1 MGGVEA
7 RKAPAPGRAN
17 SGIVASSLRNAPH
30 PGPLPA
36 GGERESAPRT
46 EHSVRRG
53 VEALPPRALSPFD
66 GERDRVRG
74 ESRWGEA
81 ERRQNWTRW
90 VSAPSMM
97 RLVPVIK
104 LARGLARNTTALA
117 TSSGVP
123 MRPIGFLASIEAN
136 ISGLRSST
144 MFHTPPLK
152 YTLPGETIFARTF
165 FAARLRARP
174 FT

>member
-1 MGGVEA
+1 MPRA
-7 RKAPAPGRAN
+7 RYLDCRRRAPQLGHPRRPRHLELSRRAARGGRA
-17 SGIVASSLRNAPH
+17 RQRDP
-30 PGPLPA
+30 
-36 GGERESAPRT
+36 
-46 EHSVRRG
+46 RG
-53 VEALPPRALSPFD
+53 VRSPPRAVAPFD

-144 MFHTPPLK
+144 MFQTPPLK
-152 YTLPGETIFARTF
+152 
-165 FAARLRARP
+165 
-174 FT
+174 

>member
-1 MGGVEA
+1 M
-7 RKAPAPGRAN
+7 
-17 SGIVASSLRNAPH
+17 I
-30 PGPLPA
+30 
-36 GGERESAPRT
+36 
-46 EHSVRRG
+46 
-53 VEALPPRALSPFD
+53 
-66 GERDRVRG
+66 
-74 ESRWGEA
+74 
-81 ERRQNWTRW
+81 
-90 VSAPSMM
+90 

-123 MRPIGFLASIEAN
+123 TRPIGILASIEAN

-144 MFHTPPLK
+144 MFQTPPLK

-174 FT
+174 HIRDQRRLDRRIGARRAIDLRHRRAAD